1 MTIMEYYRVTATD
14 AEGIES
20 REPVRYVFEKTG
32 KGVDLEHNHD
42 LLTLDDFK
50 RSKRMLEMAA
60 KFVAQ
65 GFSAAD
71 VFNALRA
78 DDKPQI
84 HQLFLNA
91 GGGPLTRKNPHCWEA
106 SRAKQPG
113 SWARGLKSKNERDSR
128 SSDFSPNSVRPL
140 ATSSRN
146 NEH

>member
-14 AEGIES
+14 EEGIES

-50 RSKRMLEMAA
+50 RSRRMLEIAA

-84 HQLFLNA
+84 QIPGGTIA
-91 GGGPLTRKNPHCWEA
+91 GPP
-106 SRAKQPG
+106 
-113 SWARGLKSKNERDSR
+113 ARPPTVSPRPSIVVNHFKGHVGLAPFGAIKECAIKEC
-128 SSDFSPNSVRPL
+128 
-140 ATSSRN
+140 AIK
-146 NEH
+146 E